1 MSIVLIILLIN
12 SIHAQLNLYLDSASV
27 QQLYGIFS
35 WKSFIIFFFG
45 FFFRVDLND
54 YQLYFIN
61 RNHVRQAALQSPI
74 FVPADIHFVQLT
86 WDVEQI
92 PLHHTVSNNEKSRSL
107 SVNSEFKCYS
117 CMFRFWCVRCTYWF
131 GSIVAKD
138 VLWI

>member
-1 MSIVLIILLIN
+1 MHNLIYILILL
-12 SIHAQLNLYLDSASV
+12 L
-27 QQLYGIFS
+27 FS
-35 WKSFIIFFFG
+35 NYTVFSHENRSLFSSLI
-45 FFFRVDLND
+45 FFRVDLND

-117 CMFRFWCVRCTYWF
+117 CMFRF
-131 GSIVAKD
+131 
-138 VLWI
+138 